1 MGAAA
6 QPLTKLSLAESGRR
20 AVRPKNVLLI
30 MADQHKP
37 QALGVA
43 GDRVARTPNLDS
55 LAESGV
61 LFPHAYCSDPVCI
74 TSRASMLTGRSVHN
88 LKPYAT
94 WPFGCKTLAH
104 YFGQAG
110 YVSAMIGKMHFMDA
124 QTHGFDYLLQFND
137 WYQYLG
143 PKTRLY
149 AEETY
154 YPDTGEGLPQIES
167 LWRGSGDPW
176 SGTIDRD
183 GRQGLALVGRIS
195 ALPEEDHFESFVA
208 RESIR
213 FLEQFGKKQP
223 FVLISS
229 FLKPHAPFIPAERF
243 GKMFHPQDMTLPETW
258 GKVDLAT
265 VPKIIRERI
274 RYNSVTPEL
283 HDPEQAKLRIAMYYA
298 CLAQTDDNVGK
309 ILRALQELGLEQDT
323 IIIYTA
329 DHGEMLAEH
338 GLWQKFVF
346 YESSVGVP
354 LIFRVPGLTSADAQ
368 CRTPVSHIQLLP
380 TLADLCGV
388 PGPSELDGTS
398 LTELLRDPNRTL
410 DTKVFAVHALESKA
424 ARYMLRHGD
433 YKYSYYVNDMPELY
447 DLRTDPVEMKNL
459 ALLPEH
465 KDKVDEMK
473 RELFAWHV
481 PEEGQQA

>member
-1 MGAAA
+1 M
-6 QPLTKLSLAESGRR
+6 
-20 AVRPKNVLLI
+20 
-30 MADQHKP
+30 
-37 QALGVA
+37 
-43 GDRVARTPNLDS
+43 
-55 LAESGV
+55 
-61 LFPHAYCSDPVCI
+61 
-74 TSRASMLTGRSVHN
+74 
-88 LKPYAT
+88 
-94 WPFGCKTLAH
+94 
-104 YFGQAG
+104 
-110 YVSAMIGKMHFMDA
+110 
-124 QTHGFDYLLQFND
+124 
-137 WYQYLG
+137 
-143 PKTRLY
+143 
-149 AEETY
+149 
-154 YPDTGEGLPQIES
+154 
-167 LWRGSGDPW
+167 
-176 SGTIDRD
+176 
-183 GRQGLALVGRIS
+183 GRIS

-481 PEEGQQA
+481 PEEG